1 MQPINPDSMTS
12 EERSAE
18 ITSIL
23 SLALVR
29 AVRSLQ
35 SRVSLSS
42 KEVSESSPEVL
53 EDPEDAGLSV
63 SSLGPIGGPKPK
75 PDPET
80 GKGDSRDRS
89 NRHRDR

>member
-1 MQPINPDSMTS
+1 MQPTNPESMTT

-29 AVRSLQ
+29 VVRSIRT
-35 SRVSLSS
+35 RVSQLP
-42 KEVSESSPEVL
+42 KEVSESSPEAL

-80 GKGDSRDRS
+80 GKGDSRD
-89 NRHRDR
+89 